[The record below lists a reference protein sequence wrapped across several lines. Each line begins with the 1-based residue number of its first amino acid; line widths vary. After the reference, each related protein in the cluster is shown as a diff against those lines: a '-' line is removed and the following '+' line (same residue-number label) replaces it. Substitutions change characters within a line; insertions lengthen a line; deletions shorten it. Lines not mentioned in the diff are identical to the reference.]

1 MGCRTAEQRDP
12 RLLLVLL
19 FPLLLFGTCDQLTL
33 NSRFSPPEPDDN
45 DTTVWKMFVYGPS
58 KIMYKEEIKES
69 PYKGASFLI
78 QMKLMDYPQKAPKV
92 SFVTRIFHPL

>member
-1 MGCRTAEQRDP
+1 
-12 RLLLVLL
+12 
-19 FPLLLFGTCDQLTL
+19 
-33 NSRFSPPEPDDN
+33 
-45 DTTVWKMFVYGPS
+45 MFVYGPS

-78 QMKLMDYPQKAPKV
+78 QMKLADYPQKAPKV